1 MNSEMPIDPLSSAA
15 AHAELGLPASS
26 AARRLVQ
33 RMTRFFVEPQ
43 RAYNRGVVDAVRI
56 VREDHRQLAELVGAQ
71 GEQHDQ
77 LSAGLRS
84 EISQLQNEVS
94 DSQTSASLCRVQVA
108 ELARAL
114 QRLEERMARVDDADP
129 VRARAED

>member
-1 MNSEMPIDPLSSAA
+1 MNSEMPVDPLSSAA

-26 AARRLVQ
+26 TARRLVQ

-43 RAYNRGVVDAVRI
+43 RAYNRGVVDALRI
-56 VREDHRQLAELVGAQ
+56 LREDHQRLAELLGTH
-71 GEQHDQ
+71 GEQHDS

-84 EISQLQNEVS
+84 DIAQLHNEVS
-94 DSQTSASLCRVQVA
+94 DSQTTTSLIRVQVA
-108 ELARAL
+108 ELARVM
-114 QRLEERMARVDDADP
+114 QRLEERVAQVDAADP